1 MEDDMR
7 KRLIAIALMCSLG
20 FGAGMQVPAVKAD
33 SATVV
38 SVGADLTE
46 AQKDKM
52 FDYFGVNET
61 EVAVIEVNNDE
72 ERQYLEGVATE
83 KQIGYRT
90 YSCAYIEET
99 KEGNGIN
106 VKVANLNWVTSHMI
120 KSTLATAGI
129 YDCNVVAAAP
139 FEVSGTG
146 ALTGI
151 MKAFEIVTGTELEEE
166 KKEIAT
172 EEIVITG
179 NLAEQIGNDEAIAII
194 TEVKDTIIAEN
205 VINADE
211 IGQVIIDS
219 SKHYNVTLTDEQ
231 VEMITNTM
239 VKIAEQDY
247 DYERLEN
254 TFHSIMENAADKLGV
269 ALENAKDS
277 GFFDKI
283 VNFFRSIVEW
293 FKNLFVSND
302 KESTGNVDL
311 GILENTNDDLLG
323 DAIIESTEDAVE
335 PTPSATTEPTK
346 EPEVTEAPVSTEV
359 PDTTVE
365 PVEESTEQPEAVE
378 TTSPTELPEETVAPT
393 EAAIH

>member
-1 MEDDMR
+1 MR

-335 PTPSATTEPTK
+335 PTQSATTEPTK

>member
-335 PTPSATTEPTK
+335 PTQSATTEPTK

>member
-1 MEDDMR
+1 MR